1 MNFEQIKALLERSPN
16 IYTALGM
23 ELLPMVSEN
32 VFKLK
37 IKVDERTK
45 QPYGFL
51 SGGASLALAE
61 TLAGIGSAVLCP
73 DALCVGVNISG
84 SHLKS
89 VPEGEEVIAT
99 AELLHKGKALHQWL
113 VSLRNAEDELV
124 STVQVT
130 NYVKKDDLK

>member
-1 MNFEQIKALLERSPN
+1 MNLEQIKAMLESKPN

-32 VFKLK
+32 IFKLK
-37 IKVDERTK
+37 IKVDERTR
-45 QPYGFL
+45 QPYGYL

-61 TLAGIGSAVLCP
+61 TLAGIGSAAVCP
-73 DALCVGVNISG
+73 DAICVGVNISG
-84 SHLKS
+84 SHLKP

-113 VSLRNAEDELV
+113 VSLRDSEEELV
-124 STVQVT
+124 STIQVT
-130 NYVKKDDLK
+130 NYVKNNN